1 MKDLD
6 IITTM
11 NERNKNVIIEQI
23 KAEGKIKAL
32 STYAEILDK
41 RAYLT
46 MDVEGNLKRKETSII
61 LPIFAFFDDEEIL
74 AENILKY
81 GDIKERQILE
91 KIDRFSNIEVAKVK
105 ENLMKTIF
113 NGSIDFAKKY
123 AKELF
128 LRDKKE
134 FFRLMATFVTIG
146 NSESLKSLNMIAFE
160 RLMEEND
167 YNGNILYLFI
177 AYLTKY
183 RDNTNNYENIKVD
196 VKEKKNITVKELE
209 EKVLEN
215 EELLNSKLG
224 LGIMSTLDILRRYNI
239 PNERIVLKKLVLE
252 IEGYTSL
259 QPLNDEEKEILKFF
273 VK

>member
-224 LGIMSTLDILRRYNI
+224 LGIISTLDILRRYNI

>member
-23 KAEGKIKAL
+23 KAEGKIKAF

-46 MDVEGNLKRKETSII
+46 MDAEGNLKRKETSII

-74 AENILKY
+74 AESILKY

-105 ENLMKTIF
+105 ENLMKTMF

-160 RLMEEND
+160 RLMEENAD
-167 YNGNILYLFI
+167 RKS
-177 AYLTKY
+177 T
-183 RDNTNNYENIKVD
+183 R
-196 VKEKKNITVKELE
+196 
-209 EKVLEN
+209 
-215 EELLNSKLG
+215 LNS
-224 LGIMSTLDILRRYNI
+224 SH
-239 PNERIVLKKLVLE
+239 
-252 IEGYTSL
+252 
-259 QPLNDEEKEILKFF
+259 
-273 VK
+273 